1 MKVAVVSIHPKIG
14 NKRENLKKI
23 EKFIVNE
30 KADLFVFGELSL
42 TGYRCKDELRDF
54 AEHID
59 GPSVDFL
66 KKVAKN
72 NNCYIVF
79 GMPTFDKKIK
89 GIIHN
94 SAILIHPDNKVDYYH
109 KWFLTS
115 FGPFEEKIYFNEGEF
130 LNVFDTKI
138 GKIGLLVCY
147 DIFFPELCKAYSLL
161 GADVIVC
168 ISASPSATRKY
179 FEIVLPARA
188 IENTNFLIYSNLVG
202 TQEDL
207 VFWGGAQVYGP
218 LGNLIKK
225 PTYFKEEIKTFE
237 LDLDEINLVRAN
249 RPVIRD
255 IRPEIYNDLYDIS
268 RFHSRK

>member
-1 MKVAVVSIHPKIG
+1 MVLNKLGSAIENATDKVASAILIDKKLIDSIIKDLQ
-14 NKRENLKKI
+14 RALI
-23 EKFIVNE
+23 EADVNVQLVKE
-30 KADLFVFGELSL
+30 IS
-42 TGYRCKDELRDF
+42 DEIR
-54 AEHID
+54 
-59 GPSVDFL
+59 STS
-66 KKVAKN
+66 N
-72 NNCYIVF
+72 
-79 GMPTFDKKIK
+79 KKIK

-94 SAILIHPDNKVDYYH
+94 SAILIHPDNKADYYH

-188 IENTNFLIYSNLVG
+188 IENTNFLITIPILSVLHNILCI
-202 TQEDL
+202 L
-207 VFWGGAQVYGP
+207 
-218 LGNLIKK
+218 
-225 PTYFKEEIKTFE
+225 
-237 LDLDEINLVRAN
+237 
-249 RPVIRD
+249 
-255 IRPEIYNDLYDIS
+255 
-268 RFHSRK
+268 